1 MDQRELTREE
11 RAAIR
16 ALVVKWCANYD
27 WEYGCLLGLG
37 PTRKLCLRGGRRSNG
52 VSELSPQAEARDTEF
67 VTTSECYML
76 GKTWTGPLCRYF
88 RAAVLPLDPALE
100 QALAQEDV
108 VLERRVCPLCGR
120 SFVPK
125 RRQLYCSPV
134 YQAEANRRKSRARM
148 RNKRAKDGFRCYD
161 LSPQKPCK

>member
-1 MDQRELTREE
+1 MGYRELTRQEKT
-11 RAAIR
+11 AIR
-16 ALVVKWCANYD
+16 KLVVQWCANYD
-27 WEYGCLLGLG
+27 RDYGCLLGLG
-37 PTRKLCLRGGRRSNG
+37 PPRKLYLRGERRSNEM
-52 VSELSPQAEARDTEF
+52 SELSPRAEANDMEF
-67 VTTSECYML
+67 VTTCGCYML
-76 GKTWTGPLCRYF
+76 GKTWTGPMCRYF
-88 RAAVLPLDPALE
+88 RQAVLPLDPALE
-100 QALAQEDV
+100 QALAQEEV

-134 YQAEANRRKSRARM
+134 CQAEANRRKSRARM

>member
-1 MDQRELTREE
+1 M
-11 RAAIR
+11 
-16 ALVVKWCANYD
+16 
-27 WEYGCLLGLG
+27 
-37 PTRKLCLRGGRRSNG
+37 
-52 VSELSPQAEARDTEF
+52 ELSEARVDKGYIVKKIDLPFETERR
-67 VTTSECYML
+67 L
-76 GKTWTGPLCRYF
+76 Q
-88 RAAVLPLDPALE
+88 ALE
-100 QALAQEDV
+100 QALAQEEV

-134 YQAEANRRKSRARM
+134 CQAEANRRKSRARM